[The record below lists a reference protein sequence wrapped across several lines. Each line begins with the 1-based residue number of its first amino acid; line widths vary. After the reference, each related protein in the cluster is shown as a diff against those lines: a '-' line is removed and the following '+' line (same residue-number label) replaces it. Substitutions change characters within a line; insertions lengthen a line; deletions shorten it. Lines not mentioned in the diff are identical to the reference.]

1 MARNNNLQITRF
13 MKTSLTLITLSII
26 MCMTSCGPEYSK
38 PVEASQ
44 KGFALSFFN
53 SVNKMT
59 PKGENVVV
67 SPYSAA
73 VALSMLAEGA
83 EGQTR
88 AEFDNALGGVLY
100 KAEDLGSND
109 TIVVKSANSVWID
122 DNFSPR
128 NRYVSLLQKDFDAF
142 LDVLNFADPATLKA
156 INNWCSENT
165 DGKITEILD
174 RLDPGNVM
182 VLVNALYFNAPWEN
196 EFDPSLTSD
205 QTFYGQ
211 SREAQVKMMG
221 VKGYYQY
228 AEHEGFQIIQ
238 LPYRGLKYAMYVVL
252 PPEGS
257 DINKLIPKMD
267 QAAFHSAMDMLQQQE
282 VRFFM
287 PRFRAE
293 TSMLLNKPLQNM
305 GIKTAFTSAADFSG
319 IAEMGPLVL
328 DQVKQKCYIDVA
340 EKGTEAA
347 AVTVAQIRLTSARP
361 AAKLPVMR
369 VDRPFLFVIA
379 DGENRNILFAGK
391 IVQL

>member
-1 MARNNNLQITRF
+1 MT
-13 MKTSLTLITLSII
+13 MKSLTAYALALMAFIGTI
-26 MCMTSCGPEYSK
+26 SCVPSYTK

-44 KGFALSFFN
+44 TGFAISFFKN
-53 SVNKMT
+53 VNKVT
-59 PKGENVVV
+59 PKDENVVV

-83 EGQTR
+83 QGQTR
-88 AEFDNALGGVLY
+88 VEFDNALAGVLY

-109 TIVVKSANSVWID
+109 TVVVKSANSVWID

-142 LDVLNFADPATLKA
+142 LDVLNFADPATVKA

-165 DGKITEILD
+165 NGKITEILN

-182 VLVNALYFNAPWEN
+182 VLINALYFNAPWED
-196 EFDPSLTSD
+196 EFDPDMTSE
-205 QTFYGQ
+205 QTFYGVAKE
-211 SREAQVKMMG
+211 SKVRLMG
-221 VKGYYQY
+221 RKGYYLY
-228 AEHEGFQIIQ
+228 AEHNGFQMIQ
-238 LPYRGLKYAMYVVL
+238 LPYQGLKYAMYVIL
-252 PPEGS
+252 PPKGA
-257 DINKLIPKMD
+257 DIDRMLPELDERMY
-267 QAAFHSAMDMLQQQE
+267 HSAMDMLQQQE
-282 VRFFM
+282 VRFFL
-287 PRFRAE
+287 PRFKAE

-328 DQVKQKCYIDVA
+328 DQVKQKCYIDVS

-347 AVTVAQIRLTSARP
+347 AVTSAQIRLTSARP
-361 AAKLPVMR
+361 VVKLPVMR
-369 VDRPFLFVIA
+369 VDRPFMFVIA